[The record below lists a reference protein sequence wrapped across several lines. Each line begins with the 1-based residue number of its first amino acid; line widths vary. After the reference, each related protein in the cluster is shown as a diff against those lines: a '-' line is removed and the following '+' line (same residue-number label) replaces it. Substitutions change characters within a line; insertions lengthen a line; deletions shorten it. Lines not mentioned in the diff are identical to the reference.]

1 MYTYFLCQN
10 CYRPGHPNGVETF
23 IVHMLLPNDNE
34 TWSKLTTLEYI
45 ILTAFHNHWVKIVD
59 FLVKAYF
66 WASLN
71 SVPHTVYVF

>member
-23 IVHMLLPNDNE
+23 IVHMLLFKHPQFLPNDNE

-45 ILTAFHNHWVKIVD
+45 NLTAFHNHWVKIMD
-59 FLVKAYF
+59 FLIKAYV
-66 WASLN
+66 L
-71 SVPHTVYVF
+71 